1 MSNPLRSQLEECFA
15 VVFPDVP
22 KSALPSAA
30 IGQTEQWDSLATLTL
45 AAVIEESFGV
55 SIEPDDV
62 LSLVSF
68 AATEEFLST
77 LRHRAAA

>member
-22 KSALPSAA
+22 KSELAA
-30 IGQTEQWDSLATLTL
+30 AVIGKTDQWDSLATLTL

-55 SIEPDDV
+55 SIQPDDV
-62 LSLVSF
+62 PSLVSF
-68 AATEEFLST
+68 AATEAFLSK
-77 LRHRAAA
+77 LGCRAAA